1 MPLIIIAKQQNELTQ
16 NILVT
21 DYITVILYFEK
32 KCKKNI

>member
-32 KCKKNI
+32 MF